1 MCTKNLYPTSS
12 LKSAVNITKTKYKHL
27 SNVVKHV
34 TQKFWRN
41 SEIKFAE
48 NNISGSEKESQ
59 ESSSRIVDWK
69 C

>member
-34 TQKFWRN
+34 TQKF
-41 SEIKFAE
+41 
-48 NNISGSEKESQ
+48 
-59 ESSSRIVDWK
+59 
-69 C
+69 